1 MAFGRLL
8 PKELGFFDFFEQH
21 ADRCSEGARLLT
33 AMMADLGNSAELAK
47 QIKDVEHEGDEI
59 THRTVEALHK
69 TFITPIDRDQIHL
82 LITKMDDTLDF
93 IDAAAQRLVLYE
105 ITESTPEAVEICTA
119 LEKACGLVREAVT
132 DLRALKN
139 PTRLFKLCVEINQLE
154 NEGDAALRRGMVR
167 LFKEKKDDP
176 VSIIKWKEIYQYL
189 ETATDCC
196 EDVANVIEG
205 VVLEYA

>member
-8 PKELGFFDFFEQH
+8 PKEPGFFDFFEQH
-21 ADRCSEGARLLT
+21 ADKCLEGARLLR
-33 AMMADLGNSAELAK
+33 ELLEAGEEGENYAR
-47 QIKDVEHEGDEI
+47 QIKRVEHEGDKI

-69 TFITPIDRDQIHL
+69 TFITPIDREDIHR
-82 LITKMDDTLDF
+82 LITKMDDILDF

-105 ITESTPEAVEICTA
+105 IKVTTPESIELGDI
-119 LEKACGLVREAVT
+119 LVHTCELVKEAVT
-132 DLRALKN
+132 GLRSLKN
-139 PTRLFKLCVEINQLE
+139 PTHLFKLCVEINKFE
-154 NEGDAALRRGMVR
+154 NDGDAALRRGMVR
-167 LFKEKKDDP
+167 LFKDAKDSP
-176 VSIIKWKEIYQYL
+176 VDIIKWKEIYEYL